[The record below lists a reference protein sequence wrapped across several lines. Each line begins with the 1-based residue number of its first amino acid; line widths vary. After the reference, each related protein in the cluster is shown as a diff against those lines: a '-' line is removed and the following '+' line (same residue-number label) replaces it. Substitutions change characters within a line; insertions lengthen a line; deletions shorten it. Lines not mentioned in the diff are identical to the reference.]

1 MKNTGNVIATLL
13 GGMLVGSALAMLF
26 TPKSG
31 PELRGQIKD
40 FIDDQVDKAKEKAA
54 QVKEAI
60 KEAECACE

>member
-13 GGMLVGSALAMLF
+13 GGMIVGSALAMLF
-26 TPKSG
+26 PPKSG